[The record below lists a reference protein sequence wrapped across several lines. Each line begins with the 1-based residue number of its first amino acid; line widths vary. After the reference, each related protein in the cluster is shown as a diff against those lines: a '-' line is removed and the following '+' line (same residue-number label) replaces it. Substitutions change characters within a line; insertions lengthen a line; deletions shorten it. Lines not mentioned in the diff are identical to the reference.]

1 MMKYLPRIDPVKV
14 GYKRNVQIFP
24 GETHQMQ
31 TLSLNPPIFEVENF
45 LTNEECDLIIST
57 AKTSGLSESTTVRAN
72 RNRLSIEKIMEFF
85 GKVDINFDRILNTY
99 EIGEFFIKLSGLVLG
114 DDDIAQML
122 NSLKLDVNH
131 DGKLSDEEM
140 FTGLAGKSYDKF
152 YTYLENLQRT
162 NPERKVRY
170 SDTVFI
176 EPSTSLELFENIRH
190 RIVNL
195 TDLPYGMI
203 KAGEHLQ
210 VVRYRPSGHYHSH
223 LDSENSRDSK
233 ECCQYRDWKS
243 GCKLC

>member
-1 MMKYLPRIDPVKV
+1 
-14 GYKRNVQIFP
+14 
-24 GETHQMQ
+24 
-31 TLSLNPPIFEVENF
+31 
-45 LTNEECDLIIST
+45 
-57 AKTSGLSESTTVRAN
+57 
-72 RNRLSIEKIMEFF
+72 
-85 GKVDINFDRILNTY
+85 
-99 EIGEFFIKLSGLVLG
+99 
-114 DDDIAQML
+114 
-122 NSLKLDVNH
+122 
-131 DGKLSDEEM
+131 M

-243 GCKLC
+243 GCKLCRYMTVLYFLNDVEEGGETAFPIADNVTVDSKILFGKDRHVLDLGRHCHDANVYYKPKKRSALIWYNHKVDPTTGWLGETDIRSLHGGCNVIKGSKWIANNWIDASPNYFDDIDLYVKSLFAKSPN